1 MEEATPKV
9 IAHVDE
15 VLQSHQVEL
24 LERLELWLQ
33 ALDARLLENQRN
45 AQVHALRM
53 PEDASL
59 SSKELGLSSKELG
72 RVASVASEGS
82 FLGKRRRSPPPRV
95 QHTPSLN
102 SYDKARLA
110 HSRVVQ
116 EAEKKNMQLRE
127 SRSASLHVCQHY
139 ARAIVGSKT
148 CTFLFGFAV
157 LTNSLLLGIH
167 LEWQAVTRDFSAGI
181 EFFTTLHTMHSL
193 LFTLEVCLRL
203 TADGCRKYVW
213 ESSDWAWN
221 WLDIFVVMSSWVE
234 LASELLNNGH
244 SSTSTSTN
252 SNLRILRLLRVGKL
266 VRVVRVFRVVKFFRS
281 LRTLVQSLMGTM
293 KSLFW
298 AMILLALIIYIF
310 SILFTDAVID
320 FVRETGV
327 AELSDTVLEQSFGTL
342 YESYLTLFRSI
353 SNGVTWGE
361 PANALSRIPEGSIWV
376 QLFHF
381 YIAFCSFAVLNV
393 MTGVFCNSAIKAAE
407 RDHEMLVMSLVQSRL
422 ELKSQVANLFER
434 IDERGLGQ
442 VTIEDFERHFD
453 DDAVMAFFESLEVG
467 AMDAWT
473 LFMSLD
479 VDGDH
484 TISVEEFTERC
495 LKLHG
500 PARSADLY
508 ALRHLSDKHSKQL
521 DHIENFQKRC
531 NKRLDQLSRAMSVHA
546 KGVDDDE
553 DTEVLKNWL

>member
-9 IAHVDE
+9 IEHVDQ

-24 LERLELWLQ
+24 LERLELWLH
-33 ALDARLLENQRN
+33 ALDSRLLENRN
-45 AQVHALRM
+45 GQVHWHRAGGM
-53 PEDASL
+53 PEDVS
-59 SSKELGLSSKELG
+59 LSSKELG

-82 FLGKRRRSPPPRV
+82 FVGKRRRSPLPRV

-102 SYDKARLA
+102 SYDQARLA
-110 HSRVVQ
+110 HSRVVE

-127 SRSASLHVCQHY
+127 SRSARLHVCQHY
-139 ARAIVGSKT
+139 AQAIVDSKT

-167 LEWQAVTRDFSAGI
+167 LEWQAVTRDFSSGI
-181 EFFTTLHTMHSL
+181 EFFTTLHTMYSL

-234 LASELLNNGH
+234 LASELLNNGQ
-244 SSTSTSTN
+244 SMTSSTN

-320 FVRETGV
+320 YVRESGV
-327 AELSDTVLEQSFGTL
+327 VELNDTVLEQSFGTL

-361 PANALSRIPEGSIWV
+361 PASALSRIPEGTIWV

-407 RDHEMLVMSLVQSRL
+407 RDHEMLVMSLVQSRR
-422 ELKSQVANLFER
+422 ELKGQVANLFQR

-442 VTIEDFERHFD
+442 VTIEDFEKHFD
-453 DDAVMAFFESLEVG
+453 DDAVIAFFESLEVG

-508 ALRHLSDKHSKQL
+508 ALRHLSDKHSTQL
-521 DHIENFQKRC
+521 DHIEDFQKRC

-546 KGVDDDE
+546 KEVDDEE

>member
-1 MEEATPKV
+1 
-9 IAHVDE
+9 
-15 VLQSHQVEL
+15 
-24 LERLELWLQ
+24 
-33 ALDARLLENQRN
+33 
-45 AQVHALRM
+45 
-53 PEDASL
+53 
-59 SSKELGLSSKELG
+59 
-72 RVASVASEGS
+72 
-82 FLGKRRRSPPPRV
+82 
-95 QHTPSLN
+95 
-102 SYDKARLA
+102 
-110 HSRVVQ
+110 
-116 EAEKKNMQLRE
+116 
-127 SRSASLHVCQHY
+127 
-139 ARAIVGSKT
+139 
-148 CTFLFGFAV
+148 
-157 LTNSLLLGIH
+157 
-167 LEWQAVTRDFSAGI
+167 
-181 EFFTTLHTMHSL
+181 
-193 LFTLEVCLRL
+193 
-203 TADGCRKYVW
+203 
-213 ESSDWAWN
+213 
-221 WLDIFVVMSSWVE
+221 MSSWVE
-234 LASELLNNGH
+234 LASELLNNGQ
-244 SSTSTSTN
+244 SMTSSTN

-320 FVRETGV
+320 YVRESGV
-327 AELSDTVLEQSFGTL
+327 VELNDTVLEQSFGTL

-361 PANALSRIPEGSIWV
+361 PASALSRIPEGTIWV

-407 RDHEMLVMSLVQSRL
+407 RDHEMLVMSLVQSRR
-422 ELKSQVANLFER
+422 ELKGQVANLFQR

-442 VTIEDFERHFD
+442 VTIEDFEKHFD
-453 DDAVMAFFESLEVG
+453 DDAVIAFFESLEVG

-508 ALRHLSDKHSKQL
+508 ALRHLSDKHSTQL
-521 DHIENFQKRC
+521 DHIEDFQKRC

-546 KGVDDDE
+546 KEVDDEE

>member
-33 ALDARLLENQRN
+33 ALDARLLENRN
-45 AQVHALRM
+45 TQVHWQRAGGM

-59 SSKELGLSSKELG
+59 SSKELG
-72 RVASVASEGS
+72 RVTSVASEGS
-82 FLGKRRRSPPPRV
+82 FLGKRRRSPLPRV

-110 HSRVVQ
+110 HSRVVE

-139 ARAIVGSKT
+139 AQAIVDSKF

-167 LEWQAVTRDFSAGI
+167 LEWQAVTRDFSSGI
-181 EFFTTLHTMHSL
+181 EFFTTLHTMYSL

-213 ESSDWAWN
+213 KSSDWAWN

-234 LASELLNNGH
+234 LASELLNNRH
-244 SSTSTSTN
+244 SSTSTN

-281 LRTLVQSLMGTM
+281 LRTLVQSLMATM

-320 FVRETGV
+320 YVRETGV
-327 AELSDTVLEQSFGTL
+327 VEMNDTVLEQSFGTL

-361 PANALSRIPEGSIWV
+361 PANALSKIPEGNIWV

-407 RDHEMLVMSLVQSRL
+407 RDHEMLVMSLVQSRI
-422 ELKSQVANLFER
+422 ELKGQVANLFQR

-442 VTIEDFERHFD
+442 VTIEDFEKHFD
-453 DDAVMAFFESLEVG
+453 DDAVIAFFESLEVG

-521 DHIENFQKRC
+521 DHIEDFQKRC

>member
-9 IAHVDE
+9 IEHVDQ

-24 LERLELWLQ
+24 LERLELWLH
-33 ALDARLLENQRN
+33 ALDARLLENRN
-45 AQVHALRM
+45 GQVHWHRAGGM
-53 PEDASL
+53 PEDVS
-59 SSKELGLSSKELG
+59 LSSKELG

-82 FLGKRRRSPPPRV
+82 FVGKRRRSPLPRV

-102 SYDKARLA
+102 SYDQARLA
-110 HSRVVQ
+110 HSRVVE

-139 ARAIVGSKT
+139 AQAIVDSKT

-167 LEWQAVTRDFSAGI
+167 LEWQAVTRDFSSGI
-181 EFFTTLHTMHSL
+181 EFFTTLHTMYSL

-234 LASELLNNGH
+234 LASELLNNGP
-244 SSTSTSTN
+244 SMTSSTN

-266 VRVVRVFRVVKFFRS
+266 VRVVRVFRMVKFFRS

-320 FVRETGV
+320 YVRESGV
-327 AELSDTVLEQSFGTL
+327 VELNDTVLEQSFGTL

-361 PANALSRIPEGSIWV
+361 PASALSRIPEGTIWV

-407 RDHEMLVMSLVQSRL
+407 RDHEMLVMSLVQSRR
-422 ELKSQVANLFER
+422 ELKGQVANLFQR

-442 VTIEDFERHFD
+442 VTIEDFEKHFD
-453 DDAVMAFFESLEVG
+453 DDAVIAFFESLEVG

-508 ALRHLSDKHSKQL
+508 ALRHLSDKHSTQL
-521 DHIENFQKRC
+521 DHIEDFQKRC

-546 KGVDDDE
+546 KEVDDEE